1 MISLFIYQFFAAC
14 LFGRLANV
22 LVRRKK
28 RWKYRKKAFCV
39 VDSVFCARI
48 ARVFRHAIRSR
59 CMCVECSGNAFY
71 LFSSNPCSS
80 TIFSSYS
87 FMSRAIGRSQEVNRK
102 RFFTCCSGSC
112 APSTQ
117 AVACP
122 PSKKKYDKPI
132 MASHCRDYSAILI
145 RSRFAFWRSL
155 APRLRTRRKKTSN
168 SSIIDGIV
176 SPSRKLSEGGK
187 PGRTI

>member
-1 MISLFIYQFFAAC
+1 MYDFIIYLSVFCC
-14 LFGRLANV
+14 LLIWPPRECVGS
-22 LVRRKK
+22 KK
-28 RWKYRKKAFCV
+28 KKMEIQKKAFCV

-71 LFSSNPCSS
+71 FFSSNPCSS

-87 FMSRAIGRSQEVNRK
+87 FMSRSQEVNRK